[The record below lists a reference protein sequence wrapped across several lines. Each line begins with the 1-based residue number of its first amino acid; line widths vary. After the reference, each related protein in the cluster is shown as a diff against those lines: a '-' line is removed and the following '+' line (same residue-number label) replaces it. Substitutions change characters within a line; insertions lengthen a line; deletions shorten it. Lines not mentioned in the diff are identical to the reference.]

1 MPSFH
6 KLQRGSCLALFV
18 IASVYSILHY
28 HTNAVSIAALSL
40 LGVIAYDVVCFFKQK
55 AEVKDFG
62 PEIEKLRADNV
73 EVLTKLKDIRD
84 DASIGKLAE
93 TFKRNR

>member
-18 IASVYSILHY
+18 ISSIYSILHY

-40 LGVIAYDVVCFFKQK
+40 LGVIAYDIVCFLKQK
-55 AEVKDFG
+55 TEVKDFG
-62 PEIEKLRADNV
+62 PDILQVKAENAAVLEKLQ
-73 EVLTKLKDIRD
+73 DIRN

-93 TFKRNR
+93 TFRRK